1 MAKPVPARQ
10 DSGGSTGDVE
20 DSRDVKSA
28 SGSVSEELN
37 ATQVSFASARRT
49 SGEHIA
55 HHRSKPV
62 DDRKQWSA
70 IKSLMKK
77 LNTLSEPMGD
87 AGWGPAYE
95 IASKPT
101 RKGPT
106 MGLFFAPAKRPEY
119 CSLIMQTPDSMERYS
134 FYGKLMQHMSCAP
147 YAITTVT
154 YGHVVGIGRC
164 GLCGTQCGKVVVYKL
179 DTFERIFV
187 FDTLYYY
194 GKAELPMV
202 QLESIPADEDSVVA
216 PNAFEINAL
225 KLVKTFENYSTM
237 MVVGNQLGHLLVVEL
252 PSMRLLNIIY
262 YPKQGVAAT
271 PEPPTSAAVEEEEE
285 DDNEYE
291 ETPRQQRIQTVVEM
305 GDPSPYISCLK
316 VQPNVNDVWV
326 GYGDGTFAV
335 FTIPAGLCKKHV
347 PADSMEKETNSNV
360 EIDVR
365 WQRVTS
371 IHFSGM
377 LDLALVVYGNIR
389 VDVWDSR
396 TYTLLKSLPAS
407 ILTCDS
413 SLISSMRVYE
423 GHEKMCLLFI
433 GSMEGSLIMRKVQ
446 RHPTHGVSWSL
457 LLNLLY
463 DIKFSATPGEK
474 HESTHELESIDFR
487 GAPITCIYPLLSYNA
502 VIVGNACGAMVA
514 AWNVLKRIRGK

>member
-1 MAKPVPARQ
+1 MAKSGPARQ

-20 DSRDVKSA
+20 DTRDMKST
-28 SGSVSEELN
+28 SGSMSEELN
-37 ATQVSFASARRT
+37 TTQVSFASARRT

-55 HHRSKPV
+55 HHRSKHV

-77 LNTLSEPMGD
+77 LNTLSESFGD

-106 MGLFFAPAKRPEY
+106 MGLFFGPAKRPEN

-134 FYGKLMQHMSCAP
+134 FYGKLMQHTSCAP

-179 DTFERIFV
+179 ETFERIFV
-187 FDTLYYY
+187 FDTLLYY
-194 GKAELPMV
+194 GKAEQTQEQVEALA
-202 QLESIPADEDSVVA
+202 EDEETVLA

-225 KLVKTFENYSTM
+225 RLVKTFENYSTM
-237 MVVGNQLGHLLVVEL
+237 LVVGNQLGHLLVIEL

-262 YPKQGVAAT
+262 YPKHGAAPAPET
-271 PEPPTSAAVEEEEE
+271 PNSTADEQA
-285 DDNEYE
+285 DNEYD
-291 ETPRQQRIQTVVEM
+291 ETPRQQRIQNVVEM
-305 GDPSPYISCLK
+305 GEPSPYISCLK

-335 FTIPAGLCKKHV
+335 FTIPAGVCKRHV

-365 WQRVTS
+365 WQRVMS
-371 IHFSGM
+371 IHFSAM

-389 VDVWDSR
+389 VDVWDTR
-396 TYTLLKSLPAS
+396 NFTLLKSLPAS

-413 SLISSMRVYE
+413 SLISSMRLYE
-423 GHEKMCLLFI
+423 GYEKMCILFI
-433 GSMEGSLIMRKVQ
+433 GSMEGSLIMRKVE
-446 RHPTHGVSWSL
+446 RHPSNGVSWSL

-463 DIKFSATPGEK
+463 DIKFSASPSDKQQGAN
-474 HESTHELESIDFR
+474 ELESIDFR
-487 GAPITCIYPLLSYNA
+487 GAPITCIYPLLSHNA

-514 AWNVLKRIRGK
+514 AWNVLKRLRGR